1 MSGEPNE
8 QDDVRWLRQE
18 QEIERLTAQIK
29 ALEEALADYVLRYG
43 LTDLAGQALLQTQA
57 APTEP
62 KHEER

>member
-43 LTDLAGQALLQTQA
+43 LTDLARQILLETKAAQADS
-57 APTEP
+57 